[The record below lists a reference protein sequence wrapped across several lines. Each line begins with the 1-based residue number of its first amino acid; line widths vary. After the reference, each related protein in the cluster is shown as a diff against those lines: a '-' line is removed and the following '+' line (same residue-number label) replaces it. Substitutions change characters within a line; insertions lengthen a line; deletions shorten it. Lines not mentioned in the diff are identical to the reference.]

1 MLQRSKDIE
10 FQKPKNQSL
19 DVKDLLAQFDLDAIG
34 KSTIKYYQ
42 SIIDLSNALLD
53 HFQELENIS
62 PDNESM
68 QKLKL
73 TPEDLR
79 GQIKDVRNQ
88 IENLKSHA
96 DQFFIQLNEVNH
108 STNLI
113 QKLAELESMPRPSFE
128 FIVENIAKIVD
139 DMKNEMK
146 YFIENHEL
154 IAQFIE
160 YWKVWSGDFTS
171 FKTNSRNELLKS
183 CRNDGIDDEVSSKW
197 FDEWNSRRLTIEKMF
212 FPIVKFAFDGKSEI
226 AAQSIQ
232 VLQNYKFALNN
243 LYQKDRA
250 SIYRKFAFQAGG
262 DLQEKFEL
270 ETQMMN
276 LSENFQREL
285 QSVIFSSDSA
295 EDRMFLLRWA
305 ESIINL
311 PVDAVIAFV
320 DERKLDKISE
330 EILSKFS
337 ELRQQNFANY
347 IADAKSYS
355 EDLKRREDEFNA
367 LMFRMRKDLM

>member
-128 FIVENIAKIVD
+128 FIVENFVKI
-139 DMKNEMK
+139 
-146 YFIENHEL
+146 
-154 IAQFIE
+154 
-160 YWKVWSGDFTS
+160 T
-171 FKTNSRNELLKS
+171 NELPHS
-183 CRNDGIDDEVSSKW
+183 
-197 FDEWNSRRLTIEKMF
+197 
-212 FPIVKFAFDGKSEI
+212 
-226 AAQSIQ
+226 
-232 VLQNYKFALNN
+232 
-243 LYQKDRA
+243 
-250 SIYRKFAFQAGG
+250 
-262 DLQEKFEL
+262 
-270 ETQMMN
+270 
-276 LSENFQREL
+276 
-285 QSVIFSSDSA
+285 
-295 EDRMFLLRWA
+295 
-305 ESIINL
+305 
-311 PVDAVIAFV
+311 
-320 DERKLDKISE
+320 
-330 EILSKFS
+330 
-337 ELRQQNFANY
+337 
-347 IADAKSYS
+347 
-355 EDLKRREDEFNA
+355 
-367 LMFRMRKDLM
+367 

>member
-1 MLQRSKDIE
+1 M
-10 FQKPKNQSL
+10 
-19 DVKDLLAQFDLDAIG
+19 
-34 KSTIKYYQ
+34 
-42 SIIDLSNALLD
+42 
-53 HFQELENIS
+53 
-62 PDNESM
+62 
-68 QKLKL
+68 
-73 TPEDLR
+73 
-79 GQIKDVRNQ
+79 RNQ
-88 IENLKSHA
+88 IESLKSQA
-96 DQFFIQLNEVNH
+96 DQFL
-108 STNLI
+108 
-113 QKLAELESMPRPSFE
+113 
-128 FIVENIAKIVD
+128 
-139 DMKNEMK
+139 
-146 YFIENHEL
+146 
-154 IAQFIE
+154 
-160 YWKVWSGDFTS
+160 
-171 FKTNSRNELLKS
+171 
-183 CRNDGIDDEVSSKW
+183 
-197 FDEWNSRRLTIEKMF
+197 
-212 FPIVKFAFDGKSEI
+212 
-226 AAQSIQ
+226 IQ

-243 LYQKDRA
+243 FYQNARA